1 MLFIPFI
8 ITGIAI
14 YKCLRGLLSFLKLR
28 FYWAL
33 SAFLRC
39 CSSCF
44 PIRNT
49 GNCFFGKV
57 ETKLSL
63 DELYGVI
70 QKLGAREKWSY
81 EHAGDD
87 CFVGH
92 TSPGFFSGSWGE
104 QIFVVFDKGQVWIT
118 VSAI

>member
-1 MLFIPFI
+1 M
-8 ITGIAI
+8 
-14 YKCLRGLLSFLKLR
+14 
-28 FYWAL
+28 
-33 SAFLRC
+33 
-39 CSSCF
+39 
-44 PIRNT
+44 
-49 GNCFFGKV
+49 
-57 ETKLSL
+57 
-63 DELYGVI
+63 I